1 MCYNLFLRGSALE
14 NSYIGAL
21 LAIFMFGT
29 YMVPLKKWPKYTNW
43 AYLSMMTSGIL
54 VSALVVAFATG
65 TFNVSPIG
73 LVCGFW
79 WVIGGAFCFWSVQ
92 AEADLAGAGVRSMG
106 VSILSSFL
114 SGVLLFHEGSNFI
127 LSIPAIAC
135 FMIGLSR
142 LSPSHGGSVLKNWRS
157 LLGGLAFGTYLIP
170 YKLATLSGYSLSD
183 LEFICSFSEGI
194 FIGSQL
200 LVIVLQIRRKK
211 MFEFTCMPSLASILM
226 GFLWMAGTHGCF
238 WAIDVNGALGYAVGY
253 PLTQLNLLVNL
264 GWGVLVFGEY
274 RSARERIK
282 LLFATFIILAGAV
295 LLTLSR
301 S

>member
-1 MCYNLFLRGSALE
+1 
-14 NSYIGAL
+14 
-21 LAIFMFGT
+21 MFGT

-43 AYLSMMTSGIL
+43 AYLSMMTTGIL
-54 VSALVVAFATG
+54 VSALAVAFATG
-65 TFNVSPIG
+65 TFNVSPVG
-73 LVCGFW
+73 LVCGLW
-79 WVIGGAFCFWSVQ
+79 WVVGGAFCFWSVQ

-106 VSILSSFL
+106 VSILASFL
-114 SGVLLFHEGSNFI
+114 SGVLLFHESSNFV
-127 LSIPAIAC
+127 LSVPAIVC
-135 FMIGLSR
+135 FLVGLSR
-142 LSPSHGGSVLKNWRS
+142 LSPSQGGSLFKNWRS
-157 LLGGLAFGTYLIP
+157 LLGGFAFGTYLIP
-170 YKLATLSGYSLSD
+170 YKLSTLSGNSLTD

-200 LVIVLQIRRKK
+200 LVLVLQLCRKK
-211 MFEFTCMPSLASILM
+211 MFEFSRMPSIASVLM

-274 RSARERIK
+274 RTARERVR
-282 LLFATFIILAGAV
+282 LLLATFIILAGAV
-295 LLTLSR
+295 LLTLSK

>member
-1 MCYNLFLRGSALE
+1 LE

-29 YMVPLKKWPKYTNW
+29 YMVPLKKWPKYSSW
-43 AYLSMMTSGIL
+43 AYLSMMTLGVLI
-54 VSALVVAFATG
+54 SALVVGFATG
-65 TFNVSPIG
+65 TFSMSPIG
-73 LVCGFW
+73 LLCGFW
-79 WVIGGAFCFWSVQ
+79 WVVGGAFCFWAVQ
-92 AEADLAGAGVRSMG
+92 VEDLAGTGVRSMG

-114 SGVLLFHEGSNFI
+114 SGVILFGEPSKFF

-135 FMIGLSR
+135 FLLGLSR
-142 LSPSHGGSVLKNWRS
+142 LSPSHGGSVFKNWRS

-183 LEFICSFSEGI
+183 LQFICSFSIGI
-194 FIGSQL
+194 FIGSQIL
-200 LVIVLQIRRKK
+200 IAILEIRRKK
-211 MFEFTCMPSLASILM
+211 MFEFTALPSVMSILM

-274 RSARERIK
+274 KTARERIK
-282 LLFATFIILAGAV
+282 LLLATFIILAGAV
-295 LLTLSR
+295 LLTLSKG
-301 S
+301 